1 MIANL
6 KGTVGKDQGGLWL
19 PLHTTRGL
27 DPSQRGSKT
36 QAIIQDRKGMR
47 DWISGLLRISRACPR
62 NTQKGSPP
70 ATHCHIDRIHRHN
83 PWRIDAVRNG
93 PHFQRSGG
101 HAVTQRRTLM
111 SVRDADLLGSQS
123 VVGSFRKIS
132 TGPPKILR
140 SSFVGGSFRQKLPK
154 TEQRIISALKSCEPE
169 PKPRNETSYYFAPN

>member
-1 MIANL
+1 MRGSRRHIANP

-47 DWISGLLRISRACPR
+47 DWISSLLRISRASPR

-70 ATHCHIDRIHRHN
+70 ATHCHIDRIHGHN
-83 PWRIDAVRNG
+83 PRRIDAVRNG

-111 SVRDADLLGSQS
+111 RVRGCRSARKP
-123 VVGSFRKIS
+123 VCCRFRSEQMS
-132 TGPPKILR
+132 TGALR
-140 SSFVGGSFRQKLPK
+140 FCGPASSRVLFAKNSQK
-154 TEQRIISALKSCEPE
+154 
-169 PKPRNETSYYFAPN
+169 